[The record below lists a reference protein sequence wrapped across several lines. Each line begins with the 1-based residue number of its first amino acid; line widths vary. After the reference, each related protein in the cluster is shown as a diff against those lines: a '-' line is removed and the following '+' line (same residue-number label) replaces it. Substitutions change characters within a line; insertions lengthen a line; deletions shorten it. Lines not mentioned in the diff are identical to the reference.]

1 MEIKDLFGI
10 IGIAIG
16 VFASIFVVFL
26 SEAQIFQIYP
36 NFEVK
41 LQTGYYSDFKNEQL
55 TIENIERIQAKDV
68 KVFVH
73 TDGNL
78 KKTDDS
84 CLEGDFPIQTK
95 SDVFIIEFERMSDNI
110 PCFIDFS
117 NTINTNIT
125 LVVITADNSPGRPFI
140 RDKVEV
146 LKYDDTNSTSIFS
159 LNDIFSSDD
168 RTIVNTITKFKELDP
183 LISNFYEIL
192 FLIFGGYVA
201 IFVIFFVTRQSRK
214 ERMRKELDIIQ
225 KANENQLDRF
235 YDKLDFYEKSII
247 TNPDMLATSAGQ
259 MKSLKEKIMVK
270 TNEID
275 ATKSK
280 FFYRPL
286 GHKALDKLF
295 VNWLKLEKELI
306 RLGEKNKIYLED
318 GSVTTLFNSLKG
330 KLHFANKFITTFEEA
345 RNFRNK
351 LTHGQEKTTFGIED
365 QVEKLIYLLE
375 EIKNYS
381 QKDESLL

>member
-1 MEIKDLFGI
+1 MGIQNLEIKDLLGI
-10 IGIAIG
+10 IGITIG

-26 SEAQIFQIYP
+26 SEAQVFQIYP

-41 LQTGYYSDFKNEQL
+41 LQTGYYSDMKNEQL
-55 TIENIERIQAKDV
+55 SIENIERIQAKDV

-73 TDGNL
+73 TDGDL

-84 CLEGDFPIQTK
+84 CLEGDFPIQIK
-95 SDVFIIEFERMSDNI
+95 SDVFMIEFERMSDNI

-117 NTINTNIT
+117 NPINTNIT

-146 LKYDDTNSTSIFS
+146 LKYDDTNSTSILN
-159 LNDIFSSDD
+159 LNDIFSPDD
-168 RTIVNTITKFKELDP
+168 RNVLNTVTKFKELDP
-183 LISNFYEIL
+183 GISKFYEIL
-192 FLIFGGYVA
+192 FLIFSVYVA
-201 IFVIFFVTRQSRK
+201 TFAIFFAYRQSRK
-214 ERMRKELDIIQ
+214 ERMRKELEITQ
-225 KANENQLDRF
+225 KENENQLDRF

-247 TNPDMLATSAGQ
+247 TNPNVEVTFASSIR
-259 MKSLKEKIMVK
+259 SLKEKIMTK

-286 GHKALDKLF
+286 GHKALDELF
-295 VNWLKLEKELI
+295 VNWRKLEKELI
-306 RLGEKNKIYLED
+306 RLGEKKRIYLKD
-318 GSVTTLFNSLKG
+318 GSVVTLFDTLKG
-330 KLHFANKFITTFEEA
+330 VFPLSDKFITTFQEA
-345 RNFRNK
+345 RNFRNR

-365 QVEKLIYLLE
+365 QVKKLSYLLE
-375 EIKNYS
+375 EIK
-381 QKDESLL
+381 KIKH